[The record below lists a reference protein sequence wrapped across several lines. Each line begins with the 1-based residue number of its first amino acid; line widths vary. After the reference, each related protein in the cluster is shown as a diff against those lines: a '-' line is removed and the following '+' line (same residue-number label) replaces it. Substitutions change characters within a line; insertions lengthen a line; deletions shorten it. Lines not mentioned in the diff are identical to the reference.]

1 MTSNEKERESRL
13 QTIVKRLK
21 PNQDIFA
28 EIESLCLKENIHA
41 GVILSL
47 VGSVKKAAL
56 RFANQENASV
66 IDGPHEIVSV
76 TGTVSKTGCHIHISI
91 SDGTGTTIGGHLLPG
106 AIVYTTVELVILDMS
121 ESCSFTRSHCK
132 MSGFEELVVIEK
144 L

>member
-1 MTSNEKERESRL
+1 M

-21 PNQDIFA
+21 PNQEIFT
-28 EIESLCLKENIHA
+28 EIESLCQRENIYA

-56 RFANQENASV
+56 RFANQENASI

-76 TGTVSKTGCHIHISI
+76 TGTVSKTGSHIHISI
-91 SDGTGTTIGGHLLPG
+91 SDGTGTTIGGHLMPG
-106 AIVYTTVELVILDMS
+106 ALVYTTVELVILDMS
-121 ESCSFTRSHCK
+121 ESCSFARTHCE

-144 L
+144 RQKDY